1 MSRVLCLQQVLQL
14 FHSVYVAQCGSHWLC
29 LTLRMNE
36 AAVCDVTL
44 CLLLSCSF
52 PRRVQGCS
60 NPLAQLEQCHSSLCV
75 HKCLYTLLCFNI
87 IYSLINT
94 SVLAACKILSHKDLP
109 SKNVSASQSGCKDKY
124 VACIIGLTFNALMSS
139 FTFSSTL
146 HAIGQVKSVSPASF
160 MLYGMLLACS
170 CTATALRA
178 PLKSQLY
185 CVVLVSTRSPAPE
198 WEFVAYWMPGRDCP

>member
-1 MSRVLCLQQVLQL
+1 VTSLYDFVFYSAAPSHAEYLMSVNIINSLTTLSPSWRVDSWQ
-14 FHSVYVAQCGSHWLC
+14 SHC
-29 LTLRMNE
+29 PSSTIYN
-36 AAVCDVTL
+36 
-44 CLLLSCSF
+44 
-52 PRRVQGCS
+52 QGCS
-60 NPLAQLEQCHSSLCV
+60 NPLAQLQCHSSLCV

-109 SKNVSASQSGCKDKY
+109 LKNVSASQSGCKDKY
-124 VACIIGLTFNALMSS
+124 VACIIGSTFNALMSS